1 MPKPLCRMKYLAHLE
16 HDRDRISE
24 LTRAAFDRNL
34 ADRFRLRGHDAHRH
48 RAWRRR
54 SRLGPFGDHHRAA
67 EGPRNDS
74 CGHTWD
80 LVKLS
85 FDQGVGL
92 TPGDVYWAWVNR
104 DSGIVDEW
112 DMMLQSMKPEERP
125 IEVLF
130 HDYRR
135 FGGLLIST
143 RREMRGKTQLI
154 RLDDIQV
161 SPDVPKGIFE

>member
-1 MPKPLCRMKYLAHLE
+1 
-16 HDRDRISE
+16 
-24 LTRAAFDRNL
+24 
-34 ADRFRLRGHDAHRH
+34 
-48 RAWRRR
+48 
-54 SRLGPFGDHHRAA
+54 
-67 EGPRNDS
+67 
-74 CGHTWD
+74 
-80 LVKLS
+80 
-85 FDQGVGL
+85 
-92 TPGDVYWAWVNR
+92 
-104 DSGIVDEW
+104 
-112 DMMLQSMKPEERP
+112 MMLQSMKPEERP